1 MSSPVPAPGT
11 PGFQQ
16 NREMSLTGTNAI
28 NTQAGRERTV
38 KEAPKGGKGKGGSPL
53 LPSGEIPIKPQMSNS
68 SNTNYLSK
76 PSAYFKRSGK
86 GKKAMAKLEKLIDG
100 FAMQSILG
108 VALIISLFLPD
119 LWIVS
124 NGHEDSD
131 WGIDLLMFII
141 FISFIAECIA
151 LVMTKDDY
159 YNGFFFYM
167 DIVGTLSM
175 ILDIS
180 WMSKG
185 LGFQTSGDAQLLR
198 AARSA
203 KIGAKSS
210 RLAKLTKLFK
220 LMEQCF
226 VNNKSEMDPTK
237 VPPAKA
243 VARALSGV
251 LSRRVA
257 ALVMVLILI
266 TPLLQYQQTDN
277 AYEAHLQSFA
287 RLAEM
292 SDGSLTEEDWNTI
305 SNDFKVFYDNKDMF
319 PTEFS
324 ATYEGNTYTYDWM
337 TDHSYIRLDSLI
349 NVDADGMHA
358 KVSLRPQ
365 LQAESIS
372 SILIIILVIIALVG
386 FTASFQHAVDHLV
399 VIPLERMMETLKS
412 SANSILR
419 SVQHIAH
426 EKGGE
431 DEENALF
438 NEHEIDEEVEKVL
451 ETDLLE
457 NMVAKLARITA
468 LVLPGN
474 EQQYVNETNMD
485 QNTKDWIHRE
495 YLHED
500 NKHGRSSQIMSMAD
514 AKNIRNKTGGSMP
527 SPGQAGHGQ
536 RTTVRKSIQPP
547 GSGGGEESGSFEPKE
562 KDAKQI
568 HREKM
573 ERAINSWTY
582 DVEALSQSDMQFSIS
597 YIFNT
602 FEILEEFD
610 IPVRKMN
617 GFIKE
622 LEKKYIGKNKYH
634 NWKHAV
640 DVMHTVFRFVIETQ
654 SHTFFTPLETFAVL
668 ISAVAHDLAHPGL
681 SNSFL
686 IKTRHQL
693 AIMHNDQSP
702 LENMHCATLYEIVGK
717 DKYNIFDKL
726 DVDDWRTAR
735 KIIISAILGTDMV
748 HHFPLISKLEI
759 FYEMHGISLQKQI
772 VAGESNCETA
782 AGMKETANRSFLID
796 VFLHAA
802 DISNPVKSF
811 DICKKWAYM
820 VVEEFFAQGD
830 LEKERGED
838 VSPMMDRLTTNI
850 PTMQVSFIEF
860 VVYPLYDSLV
870 KTFPT
875 LEVLLRNIVKNN
887 REWTSRRVEEVKQD
901 QRYNGNNSGDEEI
914 VKLETRLVQLE
925 QKAEK
930 TIGFVL
936 PMSLKL
942 EEAKQQYEDM
952 LKAVASASNVLSSM
966 DIENLPSGVQ
976 MGNYSRRRLASG
988 ITDEM
993 EDDVQGLEE
1002 GDYEPIESGR
1012 SSVGK
1017 LRLVRFR

>member
-1 MSSPVPAPGT
+1 MNERSVKPSSLSQTLSGQKDGNGSPVAP
-11 PGFQQ
+11 
-16 NREMSLTGTNAI
+16 N
-28 NTQAGRERTV
+28 
-38 KEAPKGGKGKGGSPL
+38 
-53 LPSGEIPIKPQMSNS
+53 GEIAIKPQASRS
-68 SNTNYLSK
+68 QAPSLLSK
-76 PSAYFKRSGK
+76 PSVYFKRNNKK
-86 GKKAMAKLEKLIDG
+86 GMVKLEKLIDG
-100 FAMQSILG
+100 FTMQSILG
-108 VALIISLFLPD
+108 VMLIISLFLPD

-124 NGHEDSD
+124 NGHEDAD
-131 WGIDLLMFII
+131 WGIDLLMFVI
-141 FISFIAECIA
+141 FLSFIAECVV

-180 WMSKG
+180 WMSQG

-226 VNNKSEMDPTK
+226 VQNKGETDPTK

-266 TPLLQYQQTDN
+266 TPLLQHQQLDN
-277 AYEAHLQSFA
+277 AYEAHIESFA
-287 RLAEM
+287 RFAEM
-292 SDGSLTEEDWNTI
+292 SNGSLTQADWDTMAL
-305 SNDFKVFYDNKDMF
+305 DFMSFYQNKDMF
-319 PTEFS
+319 PTSFT
-324 ATYEGNTYTYDWM
+324 AVYEGQTYSYDWM
-337 TDHSYIRLDSLI
+337 DDHSYIRLDSVI
-349 NVDADGMHA
+349 NVDYQDIHA
-358 KVSLRPQ
+358 EVSLSPQ
-365 LQAESIS
+365 LQAESIA

-399 VIPLERMMETLKS
+399 VIPLERMMDTLKS

-426 EKGGE
+426 EKGG
-431 DEENALF
+431 DDDENALF
-438 NEHEIDEEVEKVL
+438 NEHDIDEEVEKVL

-468 LVLPGN
+468 LVMPGN
-474 EQQYVNETNMD
+474 ETQYVNENNMD

-514 AKNIRNKTGGSMP
+514 AKNIRNKTGGSIP
-527 SPGQAGHGQ
+527 SPGQPGHG
-536 RTTVRKSIQPP
+536 RTTLRKSVQPP
-547 GSGGGEESGSFEPKE
+547 GKDRNADGSDGEPKE

-582 DVEALSQSDMQFSIS
+582 DVEALSAKDVQFSIS

-610 IPVRKMN
+610 IPVRKMD

-622 LEKKYIGKNKYH
+622 LEKKYISTNKYH

-640 DVMHTVFRFVIETQ
+640 DVMHTVFRFIIETQ
-654 SHTFFTPLETFAVL
+654 SHTFFTPLETFSVL

-686 IKTRHQL
+686 IKTRHTL

-702 LENMHCATLYEIVGK
+702 LENMHCATLYEIVNK
-717 DKYNIFDKL
+717 DKFNVFGKL

-759 FYEMHGISLQKQI
+759 FYEMHGLSLQKQI

-820 VVEEFFAQGD
+820 VVEEFFQQGD

-860 VVYPLYDSLV
+860 VVYPLYDALI
-870 KTFPT
+870 KTFPS
-875 LEVLLRNIVKNN
+875 LE
-887 REWTSRRVEEVKQD
+887 
-901 QRYNGNNSGDEEI
+901 GDEEI
-914 VKLETRLVQLE
+914 TKLETRLVQLE
-925 QKAEK
+925 AKAEK
-930 TIGFVL
+930 TIQLVL

-952 LKAVASASNVLSSM
+952 LKVVASASNVLSM
-966 DIENLPSGVQ
+966 DSENLPL
-976 MGNYSRRRLASG
+976 MTGNYSRRRLASG

-993 EDDVQGLEE
+993 EDDVRDLDEK
-1002 GDYEPIESGR
+1002 DFDPPDSTR
-1012 SSVGK
+1012 SSGGSGGSAPSSSMRGSRRASSSDAIGNNGK
-1017 LRLVRFR
+1017 GKTSTKVVRISEAAVEQKH